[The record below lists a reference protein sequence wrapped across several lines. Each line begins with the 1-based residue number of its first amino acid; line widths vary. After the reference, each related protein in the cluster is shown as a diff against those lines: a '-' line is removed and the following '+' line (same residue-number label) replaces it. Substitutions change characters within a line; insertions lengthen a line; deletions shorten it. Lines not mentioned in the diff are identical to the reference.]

1 MTLKSHTIHK
11 KNPQHKQIWEWQ
23 DSPALQQAVDQ
34 LHKSSEA
41 LKKLDK
47 IKPLFAGSQ
56 NYAPSKKRND
66 KES

>member
-23 DSPALQQAVDQ
+23 DTPELQQALEQ
-34 LHKSSEA
+34 LHKSSDA

-56 NYAPSKKRND
+56 NYAPLKKKND
-66 KES
+66 